1 MKLMYNVKGFTL
13 IEMMVAT
20 LILVIGLLGV
30 AALLTSTYGQN
41 ANSKRITVA
50 STLAEKKLEEIR
62 SAGFA
67 SASSS
72 TSPVN
77 NAIDS
82 TTYSVSWVVTT
93 VDATWL
99 KKIDVTVT
107 WLTTNQVMLSTYLL
121 K

>member
-1 MKLMYNVKGFTL
+1 MKLMYNGKGFTL

-20 LILVIGLLGV
+20 VMLVIGLLGV
-30 AALLTSTYGQN
+30 SVLLTSTYRQN
-41 ANSKRITVA
+41 ADSKRITAA

-77 NAIDS
+77 NTIDN

-107 WLTTNQVMLSTYLL
+107 WLTTKQVALSAYLL